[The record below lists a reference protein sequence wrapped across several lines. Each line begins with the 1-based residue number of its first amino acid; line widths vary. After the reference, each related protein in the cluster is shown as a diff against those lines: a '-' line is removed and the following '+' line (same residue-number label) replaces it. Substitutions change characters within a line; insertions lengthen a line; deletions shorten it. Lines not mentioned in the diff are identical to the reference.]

1 MTHRIFIVPVTVI
14 MDINVEAV
22 DAETAEAYVRTLVKT
37 KTGEIVSAM
46 SNSDN
51 QVVIKSG
58 EAIRDRELECGWS
71 PMGSNP

>member
-1 MTHRIFIVPVTVI
+1 MTHRIFIVPVTVT

-37 KTGEIVSAM
+37 KTGQTAVAM
-46 SNSDN
+46 SMSDN
-51 QVVIKSG
+51 QVIIKSG
-58 EAIRDRELECGWS
+58 DAIRDRELECGWS